1 MMNCKEDTYKRN
13 TNVIRHVFGNVL
25 RLSVPLTRRVVDVI
39 DGSGTA
45 FDDDFYPNK
54 SYPVVVTMSSG
65 AKRYEY
71 EASVDQYIIT
81 IEDKGVLPIGSY
93 AITITCKD
101 ENANPMRFK
110 AKMVLQVV
118 DCTEDAQEGGIGW
131 YDGIDGVTTYPAL
144 SRTTPTV
151 IVPDD
156 DGKSNINIRYDE
168 ATLSI
173 IIE

>member
-1 MMNCKEDTYKRN
+1 MNCKEDTYKRN
-13 TNVIRHVFGNVL
+13 TSVIRHVFGNVL

-71 EASVDQYIIT
+71 VASVDQYIIT
-81 IEDKGVLPIGSY
+81 IEDKGMLPIGSY

-110 AKMVLQVV
+110 AKMVLQIV

-156 DGKSNINIRYDE
+156 DGKSNINVRYDE

>member
-13 TNVIRHVFGNVL
+13 TSIIRHVFGNVL

-71 EASVDQYIIT
+71 VASVDQYIIT
-81 IEDKGVLPIGSY
+81 IEDKGMLPIGSY

>member
-1 MMNCKEDTYKRN
+1 MNCKEDTYKRN
-13 TNVIRHVFGNVL
+13 TSVIRHVFGNVL

-71 EASVDQYIIT
+71 VASVDQYIIT
-81 IEDKGVLPIGSY
+81 IEDKGMLPIGSY

-110 AKMVLQVV
+110 AKMVLQIV

>member
-13 TNVIRHVFGNVL
+13 TSVIRHVFGNVL

-71 EASVDQYIIT
+71 VASVDQYIIT
-81 IEDKGVLPIGSY
+81 IEDKGMLPIGSY

-110 AKMVLQVV
+110 AKMVLQIV

>member
-1 MMNCKEDTYKRN
+1 MNCKEDTYKRN
-13 TNVIRHVFGNVL
+13 TSVIRHVFGNVL

-65 AKRYEY
+65 AKKYEY
-71 EASVDQYIIT
+71 VASVDQYIIT
-81 IEDKGVLPIGSY
+81 IEDKGMLPIGSY

-110 AKMVLQVV
+110 AKMVLQIV

>member
-1 MMNCKEDTYKRN
+1 MNCKEDTYKRN
-13 TNVIRHVFGNVL
+13 TSVIRHVFGNVL

-39 DGSGTA
+39 DGIGTA

-54 SYPVVVTMSSG
+54 DYTVVVTMSSG

-71 EASVDQYIIT
+71 VASVDQYIIT
-81 IEDKGVLPIGSY
+81 IEDKGMLPIGSY

-110 AKMVLQVV
+110 AKMVLQIV

-156 DGKSNINIRYDE
+156 DGKSNINVRYDE

>member
-1 MMNCKEDTYKRN
+1 MATA
-13 TNVIRHVFGNVL
+13 TIIRHVYGNVL
-25 RLSVPLTRRVVDVI
+25 RLSIPLTLRTVDIVE
-39 DGSGTA
+39 GSGTA
-45 FDDDFYPNK
+45 FDSDFTPNPE
-54 SYPVVVTMSSG
+54 YPVSVVLSSG

-71 EASVDQYIIT
+71 NASVDSYIVT
-81 IEDKGVLPIGSY
+81 IEDKGMLPIGSY

-101 ENANPMRFK
+101 ENVNPMRFK

>member
-13 TNVIRHVFGNVL
+13 TSIIRHVFGNVL

-54 SYPVVVTMSSG
+54 SYPVAVTMSSG
-65 AKRYEY
+65 AKKYEY
-71 EASVDQYIIT
+71 VASVDQYIIT
-81 IEDKGVLPIGSY
+81 IEDKGMLPIGSY

>member
-1 MMNCKEDTYKRN
+1 MATS
-13 TNVIRHVFGNVL
+13 TIIRHVFGNVL
-25 RLSVPLTRRVVDVI
+25 RLSIPLTLRTVDIVE
-39 DGSGTA
+39 GSGTA
-45 FDDDFYPNK
+45 FDSDFTPNPE
-54 SYPVVVTMSSG
+54 YPVSVVLSSG

-71 EASVDQYIIT
+71 NASVDRHIVT